1 MKRRKVLVVCMFDS
15 IHAGRWLSQF
25 TDQNIDFLLFP
36 SKKFKKIH
44 PKLIGLI
51 SVNSLATF
59 SVVHPIKIIRI
70 LGYLDFAIF
79 VQFAKFAGLN
89 LRAKYLKRILG
100 KKQLDFVHALEIQ
113 GAGYLC
119 DEAISEKKF
128 KFILTNWGSDI
139 FYFQHLPEHLP
150 RIKSALVKADLY
162 SAECNR
168 DYKLAMDLGFKG
180 TQLPCIP
187 NGGGFLESEILNIG
201 IPTSER
207 KNIVVKAYG
216 GTFGRGDLAIQAVA
230 TVLADNNDLTAYFYS
245 VTDDLIKSVTALVER
260 FGDRVNYST
269 TKAPISHEELSYI
282 FEKSRI
288 YIGCSISDGIST
300 SFLEALTKGVYPI
313 QTNTSCAGEWVDKGV
328 FASIIQLDKELIQL
342 ELQKYISENTMLD
355 LATKSNRTIAITHL
369 NWAAVRE
376 KALEFY
382 VMSEKLLKTN

>member
-1 MKRRKVLVVCMFDS
+1 MRQKILIVCMFDS

-25 TDQNIDFLLFP
+25 TNQDVEFVLFP

-44 PKLIGLI
+44 PSLRLLT
-51 SVNSLATF
+51 NNHSLASF
-59 SVVHPIKIIRI
+59 KVAHPIKHLGI

-79 VQFAKFAGLN
+79 ELISRLFRGSLRVRYLRNILRKNKFD
-89 LRAKYLKRILG
+89 Y
-100 KKQLDFVHALEIQ
+100 VHALEIQ

-119 DEAISEKKF
+119 DEAIKDKNF
-128 KFILTNWGSDI
+128 KLILTNWGSDI

-300 SFLEALTKGVYPI
+300 SFLEALAKGVYPI
-313 QTNTSCAGEWVDKGV
+313 QTNTSCAGEWIEKGAVASSINLDEDQLLTAIKQATCDDNFVDYAAKENFNV
-328 FASIIQLDKELIQL
+328 VDLCLRMNTVAPASFKFYE
-342 ELQKYISENTMLD
+342 ISEL
-355 LATKSNRTIAITHL
+355 
-369 NWAAVRE
+369 
-376 KALEFY
+376 
-382 VMSEKLLKTN
+382 